1 MAKPE
6 LQMCLG
12 CNEKPAVSTKETVPL
27 CAACAAL
34 AQEAK
39 RGVEFDKGKKATLV

>member
-1 MAKPE
+1 MSKPE
-6 LQMCLG
+6 PQMCLG

-34 AQEAK
+34 ALDSK
-39 RGVEFDKGKKATLV
+39 RGVEFDKGKKAALV